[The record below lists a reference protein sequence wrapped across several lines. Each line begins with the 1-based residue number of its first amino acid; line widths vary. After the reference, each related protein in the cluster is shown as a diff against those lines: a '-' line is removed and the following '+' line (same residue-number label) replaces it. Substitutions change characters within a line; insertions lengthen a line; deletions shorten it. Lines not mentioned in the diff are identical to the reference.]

1 MFSPEDFEMP
11 LEKQLRIRVI
21 DKEIDEC
28 NDIDALRENLKQC
41 AASLMKYQHVLSGT
55 LRKQIENDLDRFSGK
70 ILEEVNKMIDADWRS
85 TQNKIQ

>member
-1 MFSPEDFEMP
+1 MMFEASDFELP

-41 AASLMKYQHVLSGT
+41 ACSLMKYQHLLSVT
-55 LRKQIENDLDRFSGK
+55 LRKQIENDLENFSGK
-70 ILEEVNKMIDADWRS
+70 IMKEVDKMLDGNSEQKQD
-85 TQNKIQ
+85 

>member
-28 NDIDALRENLKQC
+28 TDIDALRENLKQC
-41 AASLMKYQHVLSGT
+41 ACSLMKYQHLLSVT
-55 LRKQIENDLDRFSGK
+55 LRKQIEQDLSLWTDK
-70 ILEEVNKMIDADWRS
+70 IVEETSKMINDDS
-85 TQNKIQ
+85 SSEQT

>member
-28 NDIDALRENLKQC
+28 SDIDALRENLKQC
-41 AASLMKYQHVLSGT
+41 AASLMKYQHLLLVT
-55 LRKQIENDLDRFSGK
+55 LRKQIENDLGKFSGK
-70 ILEEVNKMIDADWRS
+70 ILEEVNKMIDAD
-85 TQNKIQ
+85 

>member
-28 NDIDALRENLKQC
+28 SDIDALRENLKQC
-41 AASLMKYQHVLSGT
+41 AASLMKYQHLLSVT
-55 LRKQIENDLDRFSGK
+55 LRKQIENDLGKFSGK
-70 ILEEVNKMIDADWRS
+70 ILEEVNKMIDAD
-85 TQNKIQ
+85 

>member
-1 MFSPEDFEMP
+1 MFKPEDFEMP

-41 AASLMKYQHVLSGT
+41 ACSLMKYQHLLSVT
-55 LRKQIENDLDRFSGK
+55 LRKQIENDLENFSGK
-70 ILEEVNKMIDADWRS
+70 IMKEVNEMLDGHSRKGQD
-85 TQNKIQ
+85 